1 PSSCTR
7 RLARPV
13 PTPGQPSSSSAS
25 CAPRMSIRGSWAAR
39 HSAKCCQIRPTK
51 EWGMRSWGW
60 GLVRS
65 PQPLRTPEM
74 PRTDDL
80 LPHSPLPTPHSS
92 LRKRSAPMS
101 KHTLVATVE
110 EGPATLNRV
119 LSLFRQ
125 RSFAIESLSIGRTNE
140 PGIMRLTMV
149 VDGARSAIEQVT
161 KQLYKVVEVR
171 KVSDLSEDARVER
184 ELALVKV
191 TSKSAAQRAE
201 VMQIADIYR
210 ARIVDVASGSLMVE
224 VT

>member
-1 PSSCTR
+1 
-7 RLARPV
+7 
-13 PTPGQPSSSSAS
+13 
-25 CAPRMSIRGSWAAR
+25 
-39 HSAKCCQIRPTK
+39 
-51 EWGMRSWGW
+51 
-60 GLVRS
+60 
-65 PQPLRTPEM
+65 
-74 PRTDDL
+74 
-80 LPHSPLPTPHSS
+80 
-92 LRKRSAPMS
+92 MS

-161 KQLYKVVEVR
+161 KQLYKVIEVR
-171 KVSDLSEDARVER
+171 KVSDLSEDERVER

-191 TSKSAAQRAE
+191 SCKAAAQRAE

-210 ARIVDVASGSLMVE
+210 ARIVDVAPASLMVE
-224 VT
+224 VTGPSEKVASLIELFRPYGVKELVRTGVVAMSRGAAVSKADKERLKLVS

>member
-1 PSSCTR
+1 
-7 RLARPV
+7 
-13 PTPGQPSSSSAS
+13 
-25 CAPRMSIRGSWAAR
+25 
-39 HSAKCCQIRPTK
+39 
-51 EWGMRSWGW
+51 
-60 GLVRS
+60 
-65 PQPLRTPEM
+65 
-74 PRTDDL
+74 
-80 LPHSPLPTPHSS
+80 
-92 LRKRSAPMS
+92 MS

-140 PGIMRLTMV
+140 PGMMRLTMV
-149 VDGARSAIEQVT
+149 VDGARSAIDQVT

-191 TSKSAAQRAE
+191 ACKAAAQRAE

-210 ARIVDVASGSLMVE
+210 ARIVDVASGSLMIE
-224 VT
+224 VTGPSEKVASLIELFRPYGVKELVRTGVVAMTRGAAVSKSEKDRLKLVS

>member
-1 PSSCTR
+1 
-7 RLARPV
+7 
-13 PTPGQPSSSSAS
+13 
-25 CAPRMSIRGSWAAR
+25 
-39 HSAKCCQIRPTK
+39 
-51 EWGMRSWGW
+51 
-60 GLVRS
+60 
-65 PQPLRTPEM
+65 
-74 PRTDDL
+74 
-80 LPHSPLPTPHSS
+80 
-92 LRKRSAPMS
+92 MS

-161 KQLYKVVEVR
+161 KQLYKVIEVR
-171 KVSDLSEDARVER
+171 KVSDLSDDPRVER

-191 TSKSAAQRAE
+191 TCKTASQRAE

-210 ARIVDVASGSLMVE
+210 ARVVDVATGSLMLE
-224 VT
+224 VTGPTPKVDSLIELFRPYGLKELVRTGVVAMSRGAAAARSDKNDRLKLVS